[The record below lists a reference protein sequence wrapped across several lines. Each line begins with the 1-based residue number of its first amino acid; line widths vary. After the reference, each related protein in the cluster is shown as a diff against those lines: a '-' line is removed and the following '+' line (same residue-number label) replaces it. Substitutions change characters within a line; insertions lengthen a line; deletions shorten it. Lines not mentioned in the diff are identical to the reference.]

1 MDSNKIYSSLGLCMR
16 AGKLKS
22 GEFAVLEAIR
32 HNKAKLVIISEDA
45 SDNTK
50 KMFGDKCSYYNV
62 PVEFFGNKEELGH
75 AIGKEVRT
83 SLAITDEGFA
93 QSIRKNLLS
102 TKRSTEE
109 M

>member
-1 MDSNKIYSSLGLCMR
+1 MR

-22 GEFAVLEAIR
+22 GEFAVLEAVR

-50 KMFGDKCSYYNV
+50 KMFSDKCSYYNV
-62 PVEFFGNKEELGH
+62 PVEFFGDKEELGH

-83 SLAITDEGFA
+83 SLAITDDGFA

>member
-1 MDSNKIYSSLGLCMR
+1 MR

-22 GEFAVLEAIR
+22 GEFSVLEAIR
-32 HNKAKLVIISEDA
+32 HGTAELVIISEDA

-50 KMFGDKCSYYNV
+50 KMFSDKCSYYNV
-62 PVEFFGNKEELGH
+62 PVEFFGDKEELGH

-83 SLAITDEGFA
+83 SLAITDDGFA

>member
-1 MDSNKIYSSLGLCMR
+1 MDSNKVYSLLGLSMR

-32 HNKAKLVIISEDA
+32 GHKAELVIVSEDA

-50 KMFGDKCSYYNV
+50 KQFNDKCKFYDV
-62 PVEFFGNKEELGH
+62 PIFFFGNKEELGH
-75 AIGKEVRT
+75 AIGKDVRT
-83 SLAITDEGFA
+83 SLAITDKGFA
-93 QSIRKNLLS
+93 QSLRKNLLS
-102 TKRSTEE
+102 TNTSTEE